1 MNDIAYCT
9 EDNCRSI
16 NCIRNQ
22 KNITD
27 HGVLHQWVNKEE
39 VPECPFNQ
47 KLKYYPVMTL
57 KEIAYELL
65 EKYKAA
71 EEAVI
76 YWNGGKN
83 DEKEL
88 AEEVA
93 RYKKMID
100 DLT

>member
-1 MNDIAYCT
+1 
-9 EDNCRSI
+9 
-16 NCIRNQ
+16 
-22 KNITD
+22 
-27 HGVLHQWVNKEE
+27 
-39 VPECPFNQ
+39 
-47 KLKYYPVMTL
+47 MTL

-71 EEAVI
+71 EESVI
-76 YWNGGKN
+76 YWNGGEN

-100 DLT
+100 DLTQSEKM